1 MTFELTG
8 AGQIVAVDNGK
19 ESSMSLCRLRI
30 AGSVALI
37 GFLLA
42 ISATALAQN
51 SRPGGYSQ
59 DNSHLNGSISHED
72 LEKLNANRKDETP
85 AQAKVRSDSAALL
98 VALQIN
104 CMVSNVA
111 LVVSGTLKPKTGGK
125 DLPANIYEVACKDDM
140 GYLLMSQ
147 GSDPPIGV
155 SCLHAEDAREADVAK
170 GAKPGYLCTLPEN
183 KDVYAWVAGLIQ
195 SGKGAACTV
204 KQLQWFGQSKGSL
217 TEYSEVACKEGDGYL
232 VQTPQTGS
240 HNPIT
245 VMSCAEA
252 AKRGLKCKLTDA
264 GPVETPLTADSF
276 RASLAQNGV
285 SCKIEQIQIMGQE
298 QTRKRYVIE
307 YRCAEHTESSV
318 ALIPAPGNTNP
329 YETIDCAKAVQMGVI
344 CSFSK

>member
-1 MTFELTG
+1 MSTRCLRL
-8 AGQIVAVDNGK
+8 A
-19 ESSMSLCRLRI
+19 SSVSRL
-30 AGSVALI
+30 
-37 GFLLA
+37 GFLVA
-42 ISATALAQN
+42 FSAAALAQH
-51 SRPGGYSQ
+51 SQPGGYTQ
-59 DNSHLNGSISHED
+59 DNGRRNGSISHEEM
-72 LEKLNANRKDETP
+72 EKLNPNQKDDAPT
-85 AQAKVRSDSAALL
+85 QAKVRADSAALL
-98 VALQIN
+98 AALQIN
-104 CMVSNVA
+104 CTVSNVA
-111 LVVSGTLKPKTGGK
+111 LVVSGTLKAKTGTK
-125 DLPANIYEVACKDDM
+125 DLPANVYEVACKEVL

-147 GSDPPIGV
+147 GNDPPIGS

-204 KQLQWFGQSKGSL
+204 KQLQWFGQSKASL

-240 HNPIT
+240 HNPIS

-264 GPVETPLTADSF
+264 GPVETPLTADTF
-276 RASLAQNGV
+276 RAALAQNGV
-285 SCKIEQIQIMGQE
+285 SCKIDQIQIMGRE

-318 ALIPAPGNTNP
+318 ALIPAPGNTNA